1 MDKKPNLVLGAIRGY
16 KFEQIRPFVVS
27 LKRTSFNGD
36 LVLLWNNLSPDTL
49 AALEQHGV
57 KLVHFTYR
65 GSGALNSWSRFWPV
79 ISKLIRPINGSGLA
93 RRILKAIL
101 PLQTSRFFHYHDYLV
116 AHRAKYGNVLITD
129 VRDVMFQGD
138 PFVNCND
145 GLLVFEEGDN
155 ALLADEKMFNAKW
168 VEQLFGKGILDKIG
182 RYPILCSGTVMGGI
196 DAMINYLV
204 KFETLL
210 TQAREVG
217 MGGSDQGVHNYLC
230 RDVYA
235 TKIQVVKNG
244 AGAVLTMVPWLA
256 EGADFTV
263 SNSGEILGL
272 NGLPVPVLHQY
283 DRHPALAL
291 KLVGQLVPGASPQ
304 F

>member
-27 LKRTSFNGD
+27 LKRTTFNGD

-49 AALEQHGV
+49 EALQSHGV
-57 KLVHFTYR
+57 KLVHFSYR

-79 ISKLIRPINGSGLA
+79 ISKIVRPINGSGLA

-101 PLQTSRFFHYHDYLV
+101 PLQTSRFFHYRDYLA
-116 AHRAKYGNVLITD
+116 AHRADYGNVLITD
-129 VRDVMFQGD
+129 VRDVVFQAD

-145 GLLVFEEGDN
+145 DLLVFEEGDN

-168 VEQLFGKGILDKIG
+168 VEQLFGKDILERIG
-182 RYPILCSGTVMGGI
+182 RYPILCSGTVMGGM

-210 TQAREVG
+210 SQAREVG
-217 MGGSDQGVHNYLC
+217 MGGADQGVHNYLC
-230 RDVYA
+230 RDFYT
-235 TKIQVVKNG
+235 TKIQVVRNG

-256 EGADFTV
+256 EGADFKV

-272 NGLPVPVLHQY
+272 NGQPVPVLHQY
-283 DRHPALAL
+283 DRHPALAS